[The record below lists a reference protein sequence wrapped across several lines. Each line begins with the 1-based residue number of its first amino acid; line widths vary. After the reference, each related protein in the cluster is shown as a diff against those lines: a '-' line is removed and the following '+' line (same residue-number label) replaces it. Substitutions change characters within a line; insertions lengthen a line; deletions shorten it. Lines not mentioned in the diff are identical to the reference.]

1 MKLSRLCFFKK
12 NINYLIHSLFFAQY
26 IKKYIS
32 QAALHILIKDP
43 FSPLS
48 VSLGPFYGG
57 WRGYWFTTC
66 QHVTPQTL
74 LVNKT
79 CIYFYSQEP
88 GKEITNSQWGPRVS
102 SIIECSLTLAPLA
115 NISHLR
121 LNNVNKLIY
130 CFATFSF

>member
-1 MKLSRLCFFKK
+1 MYPKFVLKSGTLFGSLIKKKKKYIYIYISTVPSTDFFV
-12 NINYLIHSLFFAQY
+12 QY
-26 IKKYIS
+26 IKKHIS
-32 QAALHILIKDP
+32 KVSFHVPIKDP
-43 FSPLS
+43 FSLLS

-57 WRGYWFTTC
+57 WRGYWLTTC
-66 QHVTPQTL
+66 QHVTQQTL

-115 NISHLR
+115 NISDLG
-121 LNNVNKLIY
+121 
-130 CFATFSF
+130 